1 MTRQDTLIIA
11 GIGFALITTS
21 IACSQYNVVKERQLR
36 EKKVENEKLYFEKLT
51 PEQVERLEHEK
62 LELKKKEIELK
73 QSEDELK
80 KTVTNFKETIKAEIE
95 RKTMTSIH
103 DDIRETFDNWAT
115 KYEDRLDKKIDR
127 VVGRIDDLSDKY
139 GGVKAGSSSAP
150 SINVVNAPNG

>member
-1 MTRQDTLIIA
+1 MTRQDTFIIA
-11 GIGFALITTS
+11 GIGFALIATS

-36 EKKVENEKLYFEKLT
+36 EKKVENDKLYFEKLT

-62 LELKKKEIELK
+62 LELKKKEIELR

-80 KTVTNFKETIKAEIE
+80 KTVTNFEESIKAEIE

-103 DDIRETFDNWAT
+103 DDIRNTFDTWAT

-127 VVGRIDDLSDKY
+127 VVNRIDDLSDKY
-139 GGVKAGSSSAP
+139 GGVKAGSSAP